1 MGNVDVRNITLA
13 EMCRE
18 SRLFMGLTQK
28 EFAEFVGT
36 NQTEI
41 SFIERGFIPM
51 GKEKIQQIKQLFCS
65 IYPAVMDSEK

>member
-1 MGNVDVRNITLA
+1 MPPPSLA

-18 SRLFMGLTQK
+18 ARSFLGLTQT

-51 GKEKIQQIKQLFCS
+51 SQEKIKNITDLFCN
-65 IYPAVMDSEK
+65 IFPELVDIEKING